1 MKLIVITNPADLLA
15 EHELINA
22 LFEEGLSCLHIRKPD
37 HTLSDSEIFIKGIKP
52 QFLRRL
58 VIHQHYKLIGKYNLK
73 GIHLK
78 QNYFSSLEKEAL
90 KDLMKTAQKQRLTLS
105 LSQHSMEAVVSLQEK
120 FDYLMLSPVFESI
133 SKENYKPSENLL
145 KLPSTLKTPVIALGG
160 ISAES
165 VRMLEGSN
173 YAGVAVL
180 GEIWKQFAEDKDIE
194 QGLQRFRNLKQ
205 VIEQIEWK
213 QKDPIY

>member
-1 MKLIVITNPADLLA
+1 MKLILITNPADLQT
-15 EHELINA
+15 EHDLINA

-37 HTLSDSEIFIKGIKP
+37 HTLSDCEAFIRGVKP

-58 VIHQHYKLIGKYNLK
+58 VIHQHYKLIGRYNLK

-78 QNYFSSLEKEAL
+78 ENYFSSLDKEAL
-90 KDLMKTAQKQRLTLS
+90 KDLMKTAQKQRLTVSLS
-105 LSQHSMEAVVSLQEK
+105 LHSLESVSNLREK
-120 FDYLMLSPVFESI
+120 FDYLLLSPVFESI

-145 KLPSTLKTPVIALGG
+145 KLPSGLKIPVIALGG
-160 ISAES
+160 ISAEN
-165 VRMLEGSN
+165 VRSLEGSN

-180 GEIWKQFAEDKDIE
+180 GEIWKQFAEDKNIDQAI
-194 QGLQRFRNLKQ
+194 QRFRNLKQ

>member
-1 MKLIVITNPADLLA
+1 
-15 EHELINA
+15 
-22 LFEEGLSCLHIRKPD
+22 
-37 HTLSDSEIFIKGIKP
+37 
-52 QFLRRL
+52 
-58 VIHQHYKLIGKYNLK
+58 
-73 GIHLK
+73 
-78 QNYFSSLEKEAL
+78 
-90 KDLMKTAQKQRLTLS
+90 
-105 LSQHSMEAVVSLQEK
+105 
-120 FDYLMLSPVFESI
+120 
-133 SKENYKPSENLL
+133 
-145 KLPSTLKTPVIALGG
+145 LPSTLKTPVIALGG